1 MFKPDRAFQPEVCG
15 SCGDNRRIGKGKK
28 KRTLVYVSEPSK
40 KLRRKFALEVL
51 QDTIGSTLA
60 HAARERG
67 HGTHVLLLLVG
78 ERGGAVGWSL
88 ESLSS

>member
-1 MFKPDRAFQPEVCG
+1 MFEAGIAFQPAVCG
-15 SCGDNRRIGKGKK
+15 SCGTEELVKVK

-88 ESLSS
+88 ESLGS